1 MTTTVPAVSTPAV
14 AVTTA
19 RPLSLART
27 IRVEARKLVDTR
39 PSLLLIGV
47 AAVLSAAFAAGVA
60 LVPGELG
67 LTLGLLGDLAAMP
80 ASMITTVLAVLLVA
94 GEYTARTASVTFTL
108 DPRRGRVLAGKA
120 IAVLVLALVASALS
134 YLAAAAVA
142 LVAPLISGRPVAWSA
157 DPAGVGTVVGS
168 VVFSALAGYALALA
182 FRNAVAPILLLLV
195 WPTVALLIGS
205 TSPAIREALAYLD
218 VDPVFGLT
226 DGSTN
231 PVVKLLVSALAW
243 VLLPAVVGV
252 WRTLHQDVE

>member
-1 MTTTVPAVSTPAV
+1 M
-14 AVTTA
+14 
-19 RPLSLART
+19 
-27 IRVEARKLVDTR
+27 
-39 PSLLLIGV
+39 
-47 AAVLSAAFAAGVA
+47 
-60 LVPGELG
+60 
-67 LTLGLLGDLAAMP
+67 
-80 ASMITTVLAVLLVA
+80 
-94 GEYTARTASVTFTL
+94 
-108 DPRRGRVLAGKA
+108 
-120 IAVLVLALVASALS
+120 
-134 YLAAAAVA
+134 
-142 LVAPLISGRPVAWSA
+142 
-157 DPAGVGTVVGS
+157 GS